1 MLVVGGSDLTQ
12 RTLSALVLVPV
23 VLGITWLGGP
33 LFLLMWGLAGLV
45 ILHEWAG
52 VARLENERIW
62 FAVAGGSL
70 VSASLLLYLGSHA
83 YALSAVLLG
92 AAACAFAVPRQSG
105 WAVGGLLWAGA
116 TVLPVMALRGA
127 GELGFVAVAFLYA
140 VVWGTDIFAYFVGR
154 AVGGPKLWPKVSP
167 NKTRSGA
174 LGGFVAGMAA
184 AWIVTLIWGLPFA
197 WTLALVAL
205 AMSIAAQC
213 GDLAESALKRLFG
226 VKDASHLIPGHGGL
240 LDRLDSF
247 AGASVI
253 AILIA
258 EWRAPG
264 SPAAGLLLW

>member
-1 MLVVGGSDLTQ
+1 MLVIGGSDLKQ

-33 LFLLMWGLAGLV
+33 LFVLMWGLAGLV
-45 ILHEWAG
+45 LLHEWSG
-52 VARLENERIW
+52 VARLSNERIW
-62 FAVAGGSL
+62 FAVAGGAL
-70 VSASLLLYLGSHA
+70 VCASLLLHLGSHS
-83 YALSAVLLG
+83 YALSAMLLG

-127 GELGFVAVAFLYA
+127 GDLGFVAVVFIYA

-154 AVGGPKLWPKVSP
+154 AVGGPKLWPSVSP

-174 LGGFVAGMAA
+174 IGGLVAGVVAA
-184 AWIVTLIWGLPFA
+184 LLVALFWDLPFS
-197 WTLALVAL
+197 WPLALVAL
-205 AMSIAAQC
+205 AMSTAAQC

-247 AGASVI
+247 AGASLM
-253 AILIA
+253 ALLIA
-258 EWRAPG
+258 ELRAPG
-264 SPAAGLLLW
+264 SPAVGLLLW